1 MLLSSKYA
9 LISPCSELDIDGI
22 VVGNS
27 LVRSTKNG
35 ANLPVRVANLSCE
48 DLKIEKGTTLGFMQ
62 SVDESDILNENSIR
76 VLSSESVRLNQVS
89 AKGAVNTS
97 SWSKPLQE
105 LYTRSCENLSETQQ
119 SELKNLLNRYRNVFS
134 TSPTDLGKTNIV
146 HHSIPTGNAR
156 PIKLPPRRTPRA
168 FADEEDKIIKK
179 QVDAGIIRES
189 SSPWSAALVYV
200 KKKDGSTRP
209 CVDYHRLN
217 AVTTKDAYPL
227 PRIDDC
233 LDSLEGAVYF
243 SSMDLTSGFYQIPVK
258 DSDIEKTAFSTST
271 NGLYEYVMMP
281 MGLCGSP
288 NTFQRCMELDFR
300 GLQWRTLLIYLDDI
314 ISFGHTF
321 SEALNRL
328 EEILKRLQ
336 EANLKLKPQK
346 CSLFQKEISV
356 LGYRVNASGIL
367 PQPSKC
373 DLMKS
378 WPVPRNLTDVRS
390 FLGFVG
396 YYRRFIKNFSARAV
410 PLNRLMKA
418 GQSFIWTEECQEA
431 FLDLKS
437 ALMGDEVMSFPRF
450 DENGG
455 MFIVDADASDHAIGG
470 CLSQLQWCEEAKCEV
485 ERPIMFAS
493 KSWIKH
499 RGGTIQLRKNF
510 WQS

>member
-1 MLLSSKYA
+1 M
-9 LISPCSELDIDGI
+9 D
-22 VVGNS
+22 
-27 LVRSTKNG
+27 T
-35 ANLPVRVANLSCE
+35 
-48 DLKIEKGTTLGFMQ
+48 
-62 SVDESDILNENSIR
+62 
-76 VLSSESVRLNQVS
+76 
-89 AKGAVNTS
+89 
-97 SWSKPLQE
+97 
-105 LYTRSCENLSETQQ
+105 
-119 SELKNLLNRYRNVFS
+119 
-134 TSPTDLGKTNIV
+134 
-146 HHSIPTGNAR
+146 
-156 PIKLPPRRTPRA
+156 
-168 FADEEDKIIKK
+168 
-179 QVDAGIIRES
+179 GIIRES

-209 CVDYHRLN
+209 CVDYRRLN

-258 DSDIEKTAFSTST
+258 DSDIEKTAFSTSK
-271 NGLYEYVMMP
+271 NGLYKYVMMP

-288 NTFQRCMELDFR
+288 NTFQRCMELVFR
-300 GLQWRTLLIYLDDI
+300 GLTWRTLLIYLDDI

-336 EANLKLKPQK
+336 EANLKLKPHK

-410 PLNRLMKA
+410 PLNRLMNA

-431 FLDLKS
+431 FLHLKS

-493 KSWIKH
+493 KSLDKTQRRYCTTKKELLAVLTFVQQFRHCLLGRQFLIRTDHSSLRWIMSFKYPTDQMARWLEVLSQYDFRIEHRAGKKH
-499 RGGTIQLRKNF
+499 GNVDSLSRISCDPTECDCYDRNTILEELPCGGCKVCRKRHEQWSVLAEVDDVVPLF
-510 WQS
+510 TRIISSRASKETKHQKTSVTSLFLC